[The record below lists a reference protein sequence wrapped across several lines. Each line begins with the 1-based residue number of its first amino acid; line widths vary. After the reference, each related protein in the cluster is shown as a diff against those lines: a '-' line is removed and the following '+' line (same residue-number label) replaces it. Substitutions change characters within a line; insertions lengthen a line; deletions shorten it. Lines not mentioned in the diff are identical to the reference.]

1 MKQIFSLVVLSAL
14 LSSCAGEMV
23 TDALLHDCECV
34 NENPPPLNEVQIL
47 EYDGECSELEDEGRV
62 CRELN

>member
-1 MKQIFSLVVLSAL
+1 MRHFFSLVVLLAL
-14 LSSCAGEMV
+14 LSSCAGGI
-23 TDALLHDCECV
+23 LLLDCECV

>member
-1 MKQIFSLVVLSAL
+1 VLSAL
-14 LSSCAGEMV
+14 LSSCAGEI
-23 TDALLHDCECV
+23 LLHDCECV
-34 NENPPPLNEVQIL
+34 NENPPPLNEVQIF